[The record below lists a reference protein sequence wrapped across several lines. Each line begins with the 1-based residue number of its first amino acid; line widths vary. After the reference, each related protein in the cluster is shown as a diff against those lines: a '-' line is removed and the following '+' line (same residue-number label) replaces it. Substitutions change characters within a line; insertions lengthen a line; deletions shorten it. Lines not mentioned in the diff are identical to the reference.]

1 MTEREEPRERDGTE
15 QGAGATPVIDRTPPG
30 GCGFTGCMWMVMIV
44 FSLMLAAL
52 IFGLL
57 TRVWI
62 TPPPVR

>member
-1 MTEREEPRERDGTE
+1 MTEREDRDGTE
-15 QGAGATPVIDRTPPG
+15 GGGAAMPVIDRTPPG

-44 FSLMLAAL
+44 FSLLLALL

-62 TPPPVR
+62 APPPVR